1 MRNLLLIAILPVV
14 GLSCGCA
21 AGQYDI
27 TTPQG
32 KTAKYPSVISDGDK
46 RRQTATTSWAA
57 MLEERNLQPLAPDLE
72 PFTQS
77 IRALPAS
84 LAGRI
89 RITEK
94 EGDLT
99 PIQAREALRN
109 FIDRHDILLLGD
121 AGLNET
127 VHKTLSLTAFSVDGN
142 FFRATWV
149 QANYPYEIENGYGI
163 LSIAISRQGALL
175 QLSSRL
181 IPTVHL
187 PTEPLVTSRQ
197 LTDRMIGRVFT
208 YSNIAGQPQTYK
220 VAAPEDVQVK
230 KPVIY
235 PVQEGSALAIRLAIP
250 VEVGSGMTWT
260 VFIDAIDGRELG
272 VRQNFQS

>member
-1 MRNLLLIAILPVV
+1 MIWILVPIV
-14 GLSCGCA
+14 LCCGCA
-21 AGQYDI
+21 AGQYDV

-32 KTAKYPSVISDGDK
+32 KTAKYPSVIPDDGK
-46 RRQTATTSWAA
+46 RRQTATMSWAA
-57 MLEERNLQPLAPDLE
+57 MLEERKLEPVEPDLE
-72 PFTQS
+72 PVTQS
-77 IRALPAS
+77 IRSLPAS

-89 RITEK
+89 RVTDKDGE
-94 EGDLT
+94 LT

-109 FIDRHDILLLGD
+109 FIDRHYILILGD
-121 AGLNET
+121 AGLNEI

-142 FFRATWV
+142 FYRANWV
-149 QANYPYEIENGYGI
+149 QSNYPYEIENGYGV
-163 LSIAISRQGALL
+163 LSIAMSRQGALL

-181 IPTVHL
+181 IPSVYL
-187 PTEPLVTSRQ
+187 PTEPVVTSRQ
-197 LTDRMIGRVFT
+197 LVDRMIGRVFN

-220 VAAPEDVQVK
+220 VGAAEAVHVK

-235 PVQEGSALAIRLAIP
+235 PVQEGGALAIRLAIP
-250 VEVGSGMTWT
+250 IEVGSGMTWT